1 MCYNYC
7 QISLYTFLLLIF
19 CNIVFSCLFLLR
31 LVRRRKE
38 KKIQKIHQQELL
50 QEKLTEV
57 AAVEVFGSMDSPV
70 MVASESWWETD
81 EVEDLE

>member
-1 MCYNYC
+1 MPY
-7 QISLYTFLLLIF
+7 ILLLTI
-19 CNIVFSCLFLLR
+19 FSCLFLLR

-70 MVASESWWETD
+70 MVASESWWGTD
-81 EVEDLE
+81 EIEDLE